1 MVGNIYITG
10 EIGVNIELKDVI
22 KQVQDQKEAL
32 EYNIYINSIGGYV
45 DTGFDIYNY
54 LVNLNKPIT
63 TIGTGFVASIATVI
77 FLAGAKRK
85 LTAGTQFMIHNPSGG
100 IEGTAEQIENYNK
113 GLKDAENNLIKF
125 YSEKTGLEKDALIPL
140 LRNETFLSNEEAIS
154 FGFTTETNE
163 TIKASFKINNN
174 NKKNEMVLN
183 QDDKNWFES
192 LFSNFAKKFNKPK
205 NVMLLDATGKEIN
218 FPSVEDGL
226 NPQVGDAGEIDGQ
239 PVPDGTYEMPSLNN
253 ASVTFVGGVITEIVE
268 VDNEIENLKK
278 ENEVLKQQNLELT
291 SKVTETENKISE
303 IENEFKNLK
312 TQITGKFKFEVNKK
326 EEQKAGIEISDR
338 KKQILNKLKK

>member
-125 YSEKTGLEKDALIPL
+125 YSEKTGLEKDALITL

-154 FGFTTETNE
+154 FGFATETNE

-174 NKKNEMVLN
+174 NKKNDMVLN

-338 KKQILNKLKK
+338 KKQLLNKLKK

>member
-154 FGFTTETNE
+154 FGFATETNE

>member
-45 DTGFDIYNY
+45 DNGFDIYNY

-154 FGFTTETNE
+154 FGFATETNE

-338 KKQILNKLKK
+338 KKQLLNKLKK

>member
-154 FGFTTETNE
+154 FGFATETNE

-253 ASVTFVGGVITEIVE
+253 ASVTFVGGVIREIVE

-338 KKQILNKLKK
+338 KKQLLNKLKK

>member
-1 MVGNIYITG
+1 M
-10 EIGVNIELKDVI
+10 
-22 KQVQDQKEAL
+22 

-154 FGFTTETNE
+154 FGFATETNE

-338 KKQILNKLKK
+338 KKQLLNKLKK

>member
-1 MVGNIYITG
+1 
-10 EIGVNIELKDVI
+10 
-22 KQVQDQKEAL
+22 
-32 EYNIYINSIGGYV
+32 
-45 DTGFDIYNY
+45 
-54 LVNLNKPIT
+54 
-63 TIGTGFVASIATVI
+63 
-77 FLAGAKRK
+77 
-85 LTAGTQFMIHNPSGG
+85 
-100 IEGTAEQIENYNK
+100 
-113 GLKDAENNLIKF
+113 
-125 YSEKTGLEKDALIPL
+125 
-140 LRNETFLSNEEAIS
+140 
-154 FGFTTETNE
+154 
-163 TIKASFKINNN
+163 
-174 NKKNEMVLN
+174 MVLN

-338 KKQILNKLKK
+338 KKQLLNKLKK